1 MSLWKVSSCWSHLI
15 VQGTARVDENLEY
28 DIAHQCWVKTYPAS
42 GPIHPTKQLSCSS
55 PWEDR
60 ANSQQ
65 RQAVG
70 GDRRRICWMAV
81 LLESYLR
88 RRYRNGLVPYS
99 ASLIWLWSNQSQTSH
114 QCVLCLTPAR
124 CTISCKIP
132 CHTFCPFWSG
142 IGYDF
147 PGTVEH
153 EYIYLSFQFQMKIYT
168 NSKWLLRNIFLVF

>member
-1 MSLWKVSSCWSHLI
+1 MLGKNLSL
-15 VQGTARVDENLEY
+15 
-28 DIAHQCWVKTYPAS
+28 AS

-70 GDRRRICWMAV
+70 GDRWRICWMAV

-124 CTISCKIP
+124 CTISCKIS